1 MTSARSVPL
10 VRLIVTQPALM
21 FCIRTGGDRRR
32 DNHRGYKRS
41 YQDSLP
47 GTLPDGHGG
56 HLEDGRARY
65 AWGGRHD
72 CCFRKVGGF
81 VYWCAQIVS
90 GDISVILYE
99 GESPCL
105 PSVVQPFREK
115 SSCSARLTLCRRL
128 SHSPRRHFIALG
140 VFVLRRV
147 SAVGRVRV
155 SWAFHTSHVLITA
168 KRRDN
173 VLVI

>member
-1 MTSARSVPL
+1 MNTHPHASVLIRGSACVTSARSVPL

-65 AWGGRHD
+65 AWGGRHE

-81 VYWCAQIVS
+81 VYWCARLFQVTFQSYCTRVKIRVS
-90 GDISVILYE
+90 
-99 GESPCL
+99 L
-105 PSVVQPFREK
+105 PSCSRFARSHLVQP
-115 SSCSARLTLCRRL
+115 
-128 SHSPRRHFIALG
+128 
-140 VFVLRRV
+140 
-147 SAVGRVRV
+147 
-155 SWAFHTSHVLITA
+155 
-168 KRRDN
+168 D
-173 VLVI
+173 